1 MPGERLTVAPQ
12 VYENEYLPIG
22 HALLEEA
29 ALGKRDMRHKQTLL
43 FKKVYGCLAGSAIG
57 DAMGG
62 VTEMMHYQTIQRL
75 FGQVTDL
82 LERGK
87 TPEAARFSS
96 GEPAGVYTDDTRLKH
111 LLCQAIIKKGGRV
124 SAEDLAETWQEQ
136 MTGWFFTP
144 VLNAYFKIA
153 ASDVRPREAGRGN
166 MASNSSA
173 MSISPVGIINA
184 CDPRQAA
191 QDAYDVASLIHEG
204 YARDAACCVAA
215 AVAEAFNPEAAVES
229 ALEAATA
236 YLDRQSELI
245 PYIERALELARRSQS
260 YE

>member
-1 MPGERLTVAPQ
+1 
-12 VYENEYLPIG
+12 
-22 HALLEEA
+22 
-29 ALGKRDMRHKQTLL
+29 
-43 FKKVYGCLAGSAIG
+43 
-57 DAMGG
+57 
-62 VTEMMHYQTIQRL
+62 
-75 FGQVTDL
+75 
-82 LERGK
+82 
-87 TPEAARFSS
+87 
-96 GEPAGVYTDDTRLKH
+96 
-111 LLCQAIIKKGGRV
+111 
-124 SAEDLAETWQEQ
+124 
-136 MTGWFFTP
+136 WFFTP

-191 QDAYDVASLIHEG
+191 QDVYDVASLIHEG

-215 AVAEAFNPEAAVES
+215 AVAEAFNPEAAVEPV
-229 ALEAATA
+229 LEAATA

-260 YE
+260 YEDFRASFYEQCLLSWPQTDFSGNLPREGFYDTAEPRETVPTALALFYLASGDYRQSVLYAANFGRDSDTIGAIVGAISGAYQGVDAVPVEWLRKVNEANPVNQEDLAWQMLEALLNEVQRGEKHLARIQQLNAV